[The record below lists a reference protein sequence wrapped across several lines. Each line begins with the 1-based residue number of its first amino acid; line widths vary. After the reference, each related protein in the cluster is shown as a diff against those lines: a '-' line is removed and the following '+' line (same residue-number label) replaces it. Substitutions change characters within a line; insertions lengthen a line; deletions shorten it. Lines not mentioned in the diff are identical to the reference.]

1 MYDFDNE
8 AFDGQKCCE
17 QCQLW
22 HSTTNIVSSSIRQC
36 RCGVDDGTATKESG
50 SGWEGGSCIQDG
62 SGKKKRSISNSLERL
77 KRQTVSLVKER
88 IIDCVQTDNTG
99 YWKYDYLIP
108 EKCYSKFLIKA
119 ICQYL
124 IIYFLVINCTQ
135 SDLEAIATNN
145 DLVQIVGDIND
156 VHYTTEYE
164 YIHYVYLFIYVCM
177 TYFLALNAKHLVNS
191 LEDLMEDSREES
203 QLSAKLIKLGVQLI
217 CPVNVSYLMEL
228 IKIDMFV

>member
-1 MYDFDNE
+1 MFLLTLSPIPEVPQFTFTSLLGANKKYKSQYTIFTLYDFDNE

-62 SGKKKRSISNSLERL
+62 SGKKKRSINNSLKRL
-77 KRQTVSLVKER
+77 KRKTVNLVKER

-108 EKCYSKFLIKA
+108 EKCYSKLLIKA
-119 ICQYL
+119 ICLHL
-124 IIYFLVINCTQ
+124 IIYFLVVNCTQ

-145 DLVQIVGDIND
+145 DLVQIVGDVND

-164 YIHYVYLFIYVCM
+164 YIHMYIYLFMYV
-177 TYFLALNAKHLVNS
+177 
-191 LEDLMEDSREES
+191 
-203 QLSAKLIKLGVQLI
+203 
-217 CPVNVSYLMEL
+217 
-228 IKIDMFV
+228 